1 MKTFLIIS
9 FALIIALLV
18 FDTCVTLKT
27 PGLGL
32 IAEVTAQN
40 VGYEIAKEN
49 PTEVKQ
55 LLDETKEFLSI
66 LTEANSVTV
75 YNDWAKMVLALTV
88 KDPLL
93 RMNFEKLLSLVQV
106 DLKDK
111 LVTDCFATVQ
121 QVLNDFLTGVSM
133 GMKP

>member
-9 FALIIALLV
+9 FALIITLLV

-40 VGYEIAKEN
+40 VGYAISKKN
-49 PTEVKQ
+49 PTEINQ

-75 YNDWAKMVLALTV
+75 YNDWAKMVLALAV
-88 KDPLL
+88 KDPVL
-93 RMNFEKLLSLVQV
+93 RMNFEKLLTLVEI

-111 LVTDCFATVQ
+111 LVTESFTTVQ
-121 QVLNDFLTGVSM
+121 QVLKDFLTGLNAAL
-133 GMKP
+133 